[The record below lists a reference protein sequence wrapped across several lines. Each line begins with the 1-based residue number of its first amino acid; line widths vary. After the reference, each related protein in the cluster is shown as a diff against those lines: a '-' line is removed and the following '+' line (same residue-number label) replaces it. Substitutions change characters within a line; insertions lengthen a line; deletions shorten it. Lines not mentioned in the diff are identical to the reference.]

1 MTNIHVY
8 NPDTDDYELVS
19 EEEAQAWITL
29 IDGLNDTVIEDH
41 EEDHL
46 A

>member
-1 MTNIHVY
+1 MTNTRVY

-19 EEEAQAWITL
+19 EEEAQAWTSI
-29 IDGLNDTVIEDH
+29 IDGLNDTVIEEH
-41 EEDHL
+41 EENHV